1 MRADLVILGSILSEK
16 AVTLSMQNVFTLK
29 VSTKATKADVSKAV
43 KSVFG
48 VDVLDVN
55 TAIVRGRVSRKS
67 RSKTAGPVTVKA
79 ANFKKAYVR
88 LKEGQTLPVA
98 SLVAAEAEQ
107 GK

>member
-16 AVTLSMQNVFTLK
+16 AVTFSTQNVFTLK
-29 VSTKATKADVSKAV
+29 VAKKATKADVSKAV

-55 TAIVRGRVSRKS
+55 TAIVRGRVARKA
-67 RSKTAGPVTVKA
+67 RSKNAGPVTVKA
-79 ANFKKAYVR
+79 PNYKKAFVR

-98 SLVAAEAEQ
+98 SSVSESAEQ

>member
-1 MRADLVILGSILSEK
+1 MRSDLVILGSILSEK
-16 AVTLSMQNVFTLK
+16 AVTLSGQNVFALK
-29 VSTKATKADVSKAV
+29 VAKKATKADVSKAV

-55 TAIVRGRVSRKS
+55 TAIVRGRIARKA
-67 RSKTAGPVTVKA
+67 RSKSAGPVTVKA
-79 ANFKKAYVR
+79 PNFKKAYVR

-98 SLVAAEAEQ
+98 GLVGEAAEQ

>member
-1 MRADLVILGSILSEK
+1 MRSDLVILGSILSEK
-16 AVTLSMQNVFTLK
+16 AVTLSAQNVFALK
-29 VSTKATKADVSKAV
+29 VAKKASKADISKAV

-48 VDVLDVN
+48 VDVIEVN

-79 ANFKKAYVR
+79 PNFKKAYVR
-88 LKEGQTLPVA
+88 LKEGQALPVA
-98 SLVAAEAEQ
+98 SFVATEAEQ

>member
-16 AVTLSMQNVFTLK
+16 AVTLSTQNVFTLK
-29 VSTKATKADVSKAV
+29 VAKKATKADVSKAV

-55 TAIVRGRVSRKS
+55 TAIVRGRVARKA
-67 RSKTAGPVTVKA
+67 RSKKAGPVTVKA
-79 ANFKKAYVR
+79 PNYKKAYVR
-88 LKEGQTLPVA
+88 LKDGQTLPVA
-98 SLVAAEAEQ
+98 SAVADTTEQ